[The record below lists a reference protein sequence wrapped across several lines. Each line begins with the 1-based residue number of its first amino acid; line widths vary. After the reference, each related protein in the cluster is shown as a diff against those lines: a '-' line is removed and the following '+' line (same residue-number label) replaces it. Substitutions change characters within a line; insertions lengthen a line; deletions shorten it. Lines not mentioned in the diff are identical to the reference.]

1 MGMRGGPL
9 RRAVPGAPVGRRAH
23 PDAPRPASSGSPRAT
38 AAYLHDLRPLLASAA
53 DLRRS
58 FVQEIGGLMD
68 ESGRSSRLVIA
79 QVAGRA
85 GRDHAG
91 YFRKLKAQVD
101 ALIPPATCLACHV
114 AVQRWLERHVDAS
127 QVMIEVG
134 RSGNLT
140 RMHETQR
147 LLAEAR
153 DFARQLNAEYSRLV
167 EELRQ
172 RVKAASRRARGRA
185 SRAR

>member
-1 MGMRGGPL
+1 MGKGGTFR
-9 RRAVPGAPVGRRAH
+9 RRAPPPPGNGRAQ
-23 PDAPRPASSGSPRAT
+23 PEPFRPASTGSPRAT
-38 AAYLHDLRPLLASAA
+38 AAYLHDLRPLLVSAA

-58 FVQEIGGLMD
+58 FVREIGGLMD
-68 ESGRSSRLVIA
+68 DSGRSSRLLMA
-79 QVAGRA
+79 QAAGRA
-85 GRDHAG
+85 GRDHSG

-101 ALIPPATCLACHV
+101 ALLPPATCLACHV

-127 QVMIEVG
+127 QVMTEVG
-134 RSGNLT
+134 RSGDLS

-153 DFARQLNAEYSRLV
+153 HFARQLNAEYSRLV

-185 SRAR
+185 PRAQ